1 MLQALAAKC
10 KLRDMEEELVR
21 DLFITNMT
29 DLELQKKFFVEEM
42 DAERVLKTAMAW
54 ESGLENQKSLA
65 NIVKTKGTN
74 VVSGNKNETTDLRGI
89 LDESVPVIKAEPV
102 GAVQRNIPNHTVGR
116 RQHIPNCRNCGNAF
130 TQGHKTRC
138 PAQGQACRKCGKRD
152 HFARV
157 CRSQTEIRT
166 GGATANRGGYGA
178 ANPKRMRYIEQRD
191 DLESLLDAGETSH
204 VGAISGAQ
212 TEENQ
217 ERQNTETDM
226 ELDDILDDWD
236 DYTILA
242 VAQKKTPRFTIDAI
256 FGKNTMKFMVDTR
269 SPVSF
274 VDEESAE

>member
-1 MLQALAAKC
+1 
-10 KLRDMEEELVR
+10 MEEELVR

-102 GAVQRNIPNHTVGR
+102 GAVQGNIPNHTVGR